1 MFRNQFAFLILGFAY
16 VLLVA
21 SGAAGQ
27 ESNSQTNETK
37 TKTRNNIYHH
47 LGSVEL
53 PDGFRGFVRAKW
65 VDAWAGTIESSD
77 SALTIDWRA
86 GLVEKVENSRHYDK
100 ISSYTETTPF
110 RTVVWSRLRDQD
122 KETLVATIGWLE
134 FSVSLSGSKDEEIFR
149 DIVQSFS
156 KERCIA
162 CSSFR
167 FLLPKE

>member
-16 VLLVA
+16 VLLVT

-27 ESNSQTNETK
+27 ESNSLTTETK

-86 GLVEKVENSRHYDK
+86 GLVEKVQNSRHNDI
-100 ISSYTETTPF
+100 ISSYTEATPKPRRF
-110 RTVVWSRLRDQD
+110 EPSFGV
-122 KETLVATIGWLE
+122 G
-134 FSVSLSGSKDEEIFR
+134 SVTGTKKR
-149 DIVQSFS
+149 W
-156 KERCIA
+156 
-162 CSSFR
+162 
-167 FLLPKE
+167 

>member
-1 MFRNQFAFLILGFAY
+1 MILCWA
-16 VLLVA
+16 VLVLT
-21 SGAAGQ
+21 SGVAGQ

-53 PDGFRGFVRAKW
+53 LDGFRGFVRAKW

-77 SALTIDWRA
+77 GALTIDWRA
-86 GLVEKVENSRHYDK
+86 GLVEKVQNSRHSDI
-100 ISSYTETTPF
+100 ISSYTEATPI
-110 RTVVWSRLRDQD
+110 RTIVWSRLRDRE

-156 KERCIA
+156 KERCIT

-167 FLLPKE
+167 FMLPRE